1 MPPFI
6 AWSIAAITACERSK
20 VAGLRE
26 NIVLL
31 PFLFVCCLT
40 QRRDLRGDGRQIAV
54 AVGRN
59 VFLDFLQQDDR
70 VVDMDNRFGNQSRG
84 GPAIRE
90 CV

>member
-1 MPPFI
+1 
-6 AWSIAAITACERSK
+6 
-20 VAGLRE
+20 
-26 NIVLL
+26 VLL

-84 GPAIRE
+84 GGPAIRE